1 METGCHSLHRLKH
14 RAVITLIMVCSLLF
28 YIMCMHIH
36 YYQKLIE
43 TVGVLKNFDQELQQ
57 KALYSL
63 FTGSVD
69 VEDGKYVLMKNGYQ
83 FSGKYFVLI
92 DSFPI
97 AVSLGYLTLMI
108 ILLYIYKVYLINQTK
123 KLENELD
130 YLKIEVEH
138 FLFGENINR
147 NSIYKE
153 SNYLLDRL
161 EQRVYDVKQR
171 NENELR
177 KATNFHQNIV
187 HQINTPLNTI
197 KILVEHLYETGKI
210 NSDYLKDINYAIE
223 KASDLAQIYLRS
235 SKMEM
240 GRVNYSFEEIELHE
254 LIEELFISLKIYAE
268 YNHIELINECEN
280 FTIYADAVWIKE
292 AISNIIKNSIEYANE
307 GTRVIISSDY
317 SIEKNIIY
325 IDNDCVLENINLINF
340 ERFESSQTGIGIGL
354 HLCKQIIETHL
365 GEIYVRQRESGGLR
379 FIIKL
384 PKMVH
389 KEKIDL
395 ED

>member
-292 AISNIIKNSIEYANE
+292 AISGFVKQTVY
-307 GTRVIISSDY
+307 
-317 SIEKNIIY
+317 
-325 IDNDCVLENINLINF
+325 LI
-340 ERFESSQTGIGIGL
+340 
-354 HLCKQIIETHL
+354 
-365 GEIYVRQRESGGLR
+365 
-379 FIIKL
+379 
-384 PKMVH
+384 
-389 KEKIDL
+389 
-395 ED
+395 

>member
-340 ERFESSQTGIGIGL
+340 ERFESSQTGIGTGL

>member
-325 IDNDCVLENINLINF
+325 VDNDCVLENINLINF

>member
-130 YLKIEVEH
+130 YLKIEEEH